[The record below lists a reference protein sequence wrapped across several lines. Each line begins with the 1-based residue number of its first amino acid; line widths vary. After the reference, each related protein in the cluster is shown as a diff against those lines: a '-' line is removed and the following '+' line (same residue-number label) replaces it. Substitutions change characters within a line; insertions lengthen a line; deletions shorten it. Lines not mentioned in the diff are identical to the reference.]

1 MRRQQ
6 RALTQLAVSGQLGD
20 GHGEHLDRIAT
31 FLAVAVFS
39 LEQIACDIHEELR
52 GALVHLA
59 NLLPGDFTGS
69 LGHLRRLRRS
79 DANKL
84 ETTLALDVRHRP
96 LRPRRAERDAD
107 TGRAGSPRAT
117 RSVNV
122 RLGILWRFA
131 LNDELD
137 AVDVQTSRR
146 DVGGDQDL
154 KLIIAESSQ
163 NNLAL
168 TLIHVA
174 VKRLGP
180 LRDLFL

>member
-1 MRRQQ
+1 M
-6 RALTQLAVSGQLGD
+6 
-20 GHGEHLDRIAT
+20 
-31 FLAVAVFS
+31 
-39 LEQIACDIHEELR
+39 
-52 GALVHLA
+52 
-59 NLLPGDFTGS
+59 
-69 LGHLRRLRRS
+69 
-79 DANKL
+79 
-84 ETTLALDVRHRP
+84 
-96 LRPRRAERDAD
+96 
-107 TGRAGSPRAT
+107 
-117 RSVNV
+117 NV

-180 LRDLFL
+180 FGISFCKLSQSSPQSRLVSRNTMTPSASRRLGTNDVAHEVDAIGPLTRQQHVLHRSARFLLLIAH